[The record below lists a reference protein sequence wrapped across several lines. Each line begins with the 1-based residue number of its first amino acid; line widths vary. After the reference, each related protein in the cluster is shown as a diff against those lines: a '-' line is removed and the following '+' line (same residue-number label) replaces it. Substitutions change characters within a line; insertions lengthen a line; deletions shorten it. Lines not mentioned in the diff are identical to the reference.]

1 MKTSLDENKTLKTN
15 IFGGGIAGVKKDV
28 FETKCRKIGGG
39 KRKTTRSRKN
49 GGNDVSSLEEKNKDQ
64 GGTNINI
71 LPGSGGAKKKNK
83 KRNTK
88 KRSSKTKG
96 GFWPFTKKEEP
107 KLDGVGPPADPPAA
121 AAEEKQEPTTQ
132 GKIKYPM
139 MTLSYGG
146 NSISCDVCKN
156 NKYYKMD
163 MSISRSKVASITSGI
178 ILINGVTDIISHPV
192 KCYLC
197 TTCLNCRFVYA
208 TTTWNK
214 LKTVIQETKVD
225 V

>member
-1 MKTSLDENKTLKTN
+1 MKTSLEENNFDLKGQDKSLKT
-15 IFGGGIAGVKKDV
+15 
-28 FETKCRKIGGG
+28 GGG

-49 GGNDVSSLEEKNKDQ
+49 GGNDVPSLQEKNKDQ

-107 KLDGVGPPADPPAA
+107 KLDGVGPDPPAA
-121 AAEEKQEPTTQ
+121 ASDATEEKKEPTTQ

-214 LKTVIQETKVD
+214 LKTVIEETKVEG
-225 V
+225 

>member
-1 MKTSLDENKTLKTN
+1 MKTSLEENNFELEGENKSLKT
-15 IFGGGIAGVKKDV
+15 
-28 FETKCRKIGGG
+28 GGG

-49 GGNDVSSLEEKNKDQ
+49 GGNDVSSLQENKDQ
-64 GGTNINI
+64 GGTNINV
-71 LPGSGGAKKKNK
+71 LPSSGGGKKKTK

-107 KLDGVGPPADPPAA
+107 KLDGVEPPAA
-121 AAEEKQEPTTQ
+121 APTAPAADADVPTTEEKKEQTTQ

-139 MTLSYGG
+139 MTLSYSG

-178 ILINGVTDIISHPV
+178 VLINGVTDIISHPV

-214 LKTVIQETKVD
+214 LKTVIEETKVEG
-225 V
+225 